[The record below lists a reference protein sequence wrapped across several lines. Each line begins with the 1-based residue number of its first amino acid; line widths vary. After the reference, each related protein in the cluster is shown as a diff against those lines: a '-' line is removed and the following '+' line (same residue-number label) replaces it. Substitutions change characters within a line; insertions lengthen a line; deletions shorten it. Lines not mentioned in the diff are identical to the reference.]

1 MKKICLSVVIM
12 FFAVFV
18 LTATGHAG
26 TITVEVTGIKQG
38 SGNIAISLFNSAD
51 TFPTHGKGYKS
62 ASVAVTGKEVVYT
75 FSDIPSGEY
84 ALAVY
89 HDVNGN
95 KEFDK
100 NVLGIPQEDY
110 AFSNNASSPFGP
122 PSFEKAKFMLEDT
135 YTAHIILK

>member
-1 MKKICLSVVIM
+1 MKRTCLSVVIM
-12 FFAVFV
+12 SLAVLA

-26 TITVEVTGIKQG
+26 TIIVEVTGIKQG

-62 ASVAVTGKEVVYT
+62 ASIPVTGKEVEHT

-95 KEFDK
+95 KEFDR
-100 NVLGIPQEDY
+100 NILGIPQEDY

-122 PSFEKAKFMLEDT
+122 PSFEKAKFVLDDT
-135 YTAHIILK
+135 YTAHITLK

>member
-1 MKKICLSVVIM
+1 MKKICLSAVILLL
-12 FFAVFV
+12 AVLV
-18 LTATGHAG
+18 ITSAGRAG
-26 TITVEVTGIKQG
+26 TIIVEITGIKQG

-51 TFPTHGKGYKS
+51 TFPNHGKGYKN
-62 ASVAVTGKEVVYT
+62 AAVAVTGKEVVYT

-95 KEFDK
+95 REFDK
-100 NVLGIPQEDY
+100 NMLGIPQEDY

-122 PSFEKAKFMLEDT
+122 PSFEKAKFMLDDT

>member
-1 MKKICLSVVIM
+1 M
-12 FFAVFV
+12 
-18 LTATGHAG
+18 
-26 TITVEVTGIKQG
+26 
-38 SGNIAISLFNSAD
+38 
-51 TFPTHGKGYKS
+51 GYQRVS
-62 ASVAVTGKEVVYT
+62 IAVTADKVMYT
-75 FSDIPSGEY
+75 FSDVPSGEY

-122 PSFEKAKFMLEDT
+122 PSFEKAKFRLEDT
-135 YTAHIILK
+135 YTANIILQ

>member
-1 MKKICLSVVIM
+1 MKKIGILIISALV
-12 FFAVFV
+12 AVFCI
-18 LTATGHAG
+18 TAMSHAG
-26 TITVEVTGIKQG
+26 TIIVEVTGIKQN
-38 SGNIAISLFNSAD
+38 SGNIAISLFNGAD

-62 ASVAVTGKEVVYT
+62 ASIPVTGNEVVYT

-84 ALAVY
+84 ALAIY

-95 KEFDK
+95 KEFDR

-122 PSFEKAKFMLEDT
+122 PRFEKAKFMLDDT
-135 YTAHIILK
+135 YTAHITLQ